1 MYIYS
6 KVESKKV
13 LSSILRFKDI
23 KDKRTDISPD
33 TEFLQTSGRVL
44 NKDFKVPAHKH
55 NFLKRETNLTQEVWV
70 VLRGKILARFYDL
83 DDSFIYETIL
93 TSGDCAA
100 IFRGGHELSVLE
112 DETYFYEIKNGPY
125 YGVEKD
131 KVRLNEK

>member
-83 DDSFIYETIL
+83 DDSFIYETIR
-93 TSGDCAA
+93 TSGGCAA
-100 IFRGGHELSVLE
+100 IFRGGHERSVLE